1 MNFQLVIQF
10 RPTAAVDFDQ
20 VIKIEDAIATQ
31 LGESASVD
39 GHDIGDEECNVFIL
53 TDNPTGSFQRIQK
66 LLQEQKP
73 EGTMNVAYRDTGAED
88 YVVLWP
94 PNLREF
100 TVA

>member
-10 RPTAAVDFDQ
+10 HPAAAVSFDEL
-20 VIKIEDAIATQ
+20 VRIEDAIATQ

-39 GHDIGDEECNVFIL
+39 GHDIGAQECNIFIL

-66 LLQEQKP
+66 LLQERKP
-73 EGTMNVAYRDTGAED
+73 EGTMNVAYRGKGEED
-88 YVVLWP
+88 YAVLWP
-94 PNLREF
+94 PNLTKF

>member
-10 RPTAAVDFDQ
+10 HPAAPVSFDEL
-20 VIKIEDAIATQ
+20 VTIEDAIATQ
-31 LGESASVD
+31 LGASASVD
-39 GHDIGDEECNVFIL
+39 GHDIGGQECNIFIL
-53 TDNPTGSFQRIQK
+53 TENPTGSFQRIQK

-73 EGTMNVAYRDTGAED
+73 EGTMNVAYRDTDAD
-88 YVVLWP
+88 DHVVLWP